1 MNLYDYKFENCTLN
15 DAAGQPHMLV
25 PRDWF
30 GIPCFPGDIVCE
42 DTDPRCHNPFEVAG
56 LWVYDAEDGV
66 QAGVVDSLGN
76 RYYADEV
83 FHIIYD
89 TESESGYAPV
99 KQIFAFPFPNLIIRL
114 QVLILSHN

>member
-56 LWVYDAEDGV
+56 IWVYDDEDGV

-76 RYYADEV
+76 CYYADEV

-89 TESESGYAPV
+89 TESESGYAPA
-99 KQIFAFPFPNLIIRL
+99 K
-114 QVLILSHN
+114 

>member
-1 MNLYDYKFENCTLN
+1 MNLYDYTFGNCILN

-42 DTDPRCHNPFEVAG
+42 DTDPDCCNPFEVAG
-56 LWVYDAEDGV
+56 IWVYDDEDGV
-66 QAGVVDSLGN
+66 QEGIIDSLGN

-83 FHIIYD
+83 FHVVDD
-89 TESESGYAPV
+89 TDSESGYAPV
-99 KQIFAFPFPNLIIRL
+99 K
-114 QVLILSHN
+114 